1 MPKDLKNLML
11 NKLDE
16 ITNKLDRLIDSHN
29 NLTTLVNKLIQESPQ
44 DEQKYVITSIDELRE
59 LKDIPGLGKKVS
71 IISFNLI
78 TLNLP

>member
-1 MPKDLKNLML
+1 ML

-29 NLTTLVNKLIQESPQ
+29 SLTTLVNKLIQESPQ

-59 LKDIPGLGKKVS
+59 LKDIPGLGKK
-71 IISFNLI
+71 
-78 TLNLP
+78 

>member
-1 MPKDLKNLML
+1 ML

-59 LKDIPGLGKKVS
+59 LKYIPGLGKKIVS
-71 IISFNLI
+71 VISFNLI

>member
-1 MPKDLKNLML
+1 ML

-59 LKDIPGLGKKVS
+59 LKDIPGLGKKYS
-71 IISFNLI
+71 LKDRKIRF
-78 TLNLP
+78 